1 MDSCF
6 SSNLRVLSFEALR
19 YRSYSEL
26 KQHGNYIINETAEL
40 KTETNKDKFRTKCI
54 NLANFIINLNPK
66 TQYIDINKWKG
77 ALRTFYG
84 SQYTEISK
92 KYGGCPM
99 ILEEENKNILILKY
113 DAEDFCDEK
122 EKKKP
127 KCVKSA
133 DFSLKKCDISCFNKI
148 RDYNAWIK
156 NRKDHFMN
164 NKEFIYKKCKKNN
177 PLLPFPNNSCNVSK
191 PETFEALPECEY
203 SDPPIDHTAVQQNKE
218 QHPDVSHD
226 LTINQDQDSL
236 KSSLQIQ
243 NLTIQQSESSSDH
256 QGEDQKSLSATPN
269 MEKQSDA
276 AESVQTETTSFI
288 PNSDILPSEAGKETT
303 TRFDNEIIK
312 LPPVQG
318 HIPSSLEELE
328 PVSSYIIPPTHIKKT
343 GTEENIHSQSISSI
357 LISFMIIIVFTF
369 FIEYALIGLLKKKKS
384 IKSRQVKLLKILL
397 PSFTDKKSKLLTHD
411 HPEDIIYDEEQ
422 IIKKLKIHEHDMI
435 KNIKSSKQKKD
446 RFKTIIE
453 VHMEVLKEFRNEE
466 WEHKKGEFLEL
477 CLEMFAEEEYRTYP
491 NLSNGELIMENTKSI
506 NDIEKQKILCN
517 KWIKEHRNISEKL
530 KKTVWFNY
538 LKNEWK
544 KEKASIKET
553 EELKMNFSIE
563 IQKISFSEKEK
574 DLWREWISKNRM
586 IIDRFLEQEWD
597 EVLTQE
603 LLNMIDE
610 CVNEELKNN
619 ISLLNT
625 KEVQQKVSYEELYK
639 YIKKKLIAKLCILV
653 FMMVLEECKKEDFIE
668 NEGLH
673 LDSYI
678 NDWTTEVNL
687 GRKSDVTKEII
698 EYNSNV
704 LENTENTKIPA
715 YTGGEGLRQEIE
727 KWVRIEDTP
736 ENSIYNENIVE

>member
-6 SSNLRVLSFEALR
+6 SSYVPIFGYDAWRL
-19 YRSYSEL
+19 
-26 KQHGNYIINETAEL
+26 
-40 KTETNKDKFRTKCI
+40 RTKPEFKKIITHVQEKTNSLKNEKNKQVFRRVCLE
-54 NLANFIINLNPK
+54 LADYLIKKKKESPPYEREDKWELALKYWLQQYYKGLN
-66 TQYIDINKWKG
+66 
-77 ALRTFYG
+77 
-84 SQYTEISK
+84 
-92 KYGGCPM
+92 KYGICPM
-99 ILEEENKNILILKY
+99 ILNEDDKKVLDFIYE
-113 DAEDFCDEK
+113 AEDFCS
-122 EKKKP
+122 EKKGKKP
-127 KCVKSA
+127 NCINTDERSN
-133 DFSLKKCDISCFNKI
+133 KKCDSACLSKI
-148 RDYNAWIK
+148 QAYNAWVK
-156 NRKDHFMN
+156 NRKVYFKN
-164 NKEFIYKKCKKNN
+164 NKDLINRKCKNIN
-177 PLLPFPNNSCNVSK
+177 SLLPFPKRSCDVLNDK
-191 PETFEALPECEY
+191 TFEEIPQCEA
-203 SDPPIDHTAVQQNKE
+203 SDPPVLKQTVKNEEEESATEQDLTKAKDESSQIFPINNEQKNEGQRPPASEHEEQLQKSFSSSPNMKNKD
-218 QHPDVSHD
+218 DVS
-226 LTINQDQDSL
+226 
-236 KSSLQIQ
+236 
-243 NLTIQQSESSSDH
+243 E
-256 QGEDQKSLSATPN
+256 P
-269 MEKQSDA
+269 
-276 AESVQTETTSFI
+276 VQTETSSVLTE
-288 PNSDILPSEAGKETT
+288 PKILPPEIPPEALSTT
-303 TRFDNEIIK
+303 SGTAIAESPHF
-312 LPPVQG
+312 QG
-318 HIPSSLEELE
+318 TIPSSPEDSE
-328 PVSSYIIPPTHIKKT
+328 PVSTT
-343 GTEENIHSQSISSI
+343 FERHS
-357 LISFMIIIVFTF
+357 L
-369 FIEYALIGLLKKKKS
+369 YKPLGLLKKKKS
-384 IKSRQVKLLKILL
+384 IKRRQVKLLRILKPSHSNRKKKI
-397 PSFTDKKSKLLTHD
+397 LTHD
-411 HPEDIIYDEEQ
+411 HPENTIYDEEQ

-453 VHMEVLKEFRNEE
+453 VHMEVLEEFRNEE

-477 CLEMFAEEEYRTYP
+477 CLEVFAEEEYRTYP

-506 NDIEKQKILCN
+506 NDIEKQKILYN

-530 KKTVWFNY
+530 KKTVWFKY

-553 EELKMNFSIE
+553 EELKMNVSIE

-586 IIDRFLEQEWD
+586 IIDRFLEKEWD

-639 YIKKKLIAKLCILV
+639 YIKKKLLAKLCILV

-687 GRKSDVTKEII
+687 GRKSELTKEII
-698 EYNSNV
+698 EFNGNV

-715 YTGGEGLRQEIE
+715 YTGEEGLRQVIE
-727 KWVRIEDTP
+727 KWVRVQDTP

>member
-6 SSNLRVLSFEALR
+6 SSYVPIFGNDLLRFL
-19 YRSYSEL
+19 
-26 KQHGNYIINETAEL
+26 T
-40 KTETNKDKFRTKCI
+40 KTEFKKIITHVQEKTNSLKNEKNKQNFRRVCLE
-54 NLANFIINLNPK
+54 LAEYL
-66 TQYIDINKWKG
+66 INKKKNPLHFEKQDKWEL
-77 ALRTFYG
+77 ALKHWLQNYFKVRTRHG
-84 SQYTEISK
+84 I
-92 KYGGCPM
+92 CPM
-99 ILEEENKNILILKY
+99 IMEEENKNILNLIY
-113 DAEDFCDEK
+113 EAEDFCSEK
-122 EKKKP
+122 NRKKP
-127 KCVKSA
+127 NCINTDKRSN
-133 DFSLKKCDISCFNKI
+133 KKCDSACLSKI
-148 RDYNAWIK
+148 QAYNAWIN
-156 NRKDHFMN
+156 NRKIHFIN
-164 NKEFIYKKCKKNN
+164 NADIINRKCQKENS
-177 PLLPFPNNSCNVSK
+177 LLPFPNNSCNVLNDK
-191 PETFEALPECEY
+191 TFEEIPQCET
-203 SDPPIDHTAVQQNKE
+203 SDPPILKHNEIKKEEKPSTEQDLTVSKEEYSQISPIQTEAINTDHTQ
-218 QHPDVSHD
+218 
-226 LTINQDQDSL
+226 
-236 KSSLQIQ
+236 
-243 NLTIQQSESSSDH
+243 SSSEPQEQVQIPSIESTDTQNVAGSAELLPVVTSIFLPNH
-256 QGEDQKSLSATPN
+256 EILSSGT
-269 MEKQSDA
+269 S
-276 AESVQTETTSFI
+276 AESVSAPSDTETLMLPNDQGIIASF
-288 PNSDILPSEAGKETT
+288 PK
-303 TRFDNEIIK
+303 
-312 LPPVQG
+312 
-318 HIPSSLEELE
+318 ELE
-328 PVSSYIIPPTHIKKT
+328 PVSST
-343 GTEENIHSQSISSI
+343 
-357 LISFMIIIVFTF
+357 LISP
-369 FIEYALIGLLKKKKS
+369 ALNNTPGLLKKKKS
-384 IKSRQVKLLKILL
+384 IKRRQVKLLRILI
-397 PSFTDKKSKLLTHD
+397 PSHSNKNKQILTHV
-411 HPEDIIYDEEQ
+411 HPENTIYDEEK

-453 VHMEVLKEFRNEE
+453 VHMEVLEEFRNEE

-477 CLEMFAEEEYRTYP
+477 CLEVFEEEEYRTYP
-491 NLSNGELIMENTKSI
+491 NLINGELIMENTKSI

-574 DLWREWISKNRM
+574 DLWREWISKNHM
-586 IIDRFLEQEWD
+586 IIDRYLEQEWD
-597 EVLTQE
+597 EELTQE

-610 CVNEELKNN
+610 CVNEEFKNN

-625 KEVQQKVSYEELYK
+625 QELQQKVCYDELYK

>member
-6 SSNLRVLSFEALR
+6 SLYVPILGYDAWR
-19 YRSYSEL
+19 
-26 KQHGNYIINETAEL
+26 
-40 KTETNKDKFRTKCI
+40 FRTNPEFQKIITHVQEKTNSLKNEKNKKIFRNVCLE
-54 NLANFIINLNPK
+54 LAEYLIKKKKEPPRFEREYKWELALKYWLQQYYKGLN
-66 TQYIDINKWKG
+66 
-77 ALRTFYG
+77 
-84 SQYTEISK
+84 
-92 KYGGCPM
+92 KYGGCFM
-99 ILEEENKNILILKY
+99 ILNEEDKKVLDFIYE
-113 DAEDFCDEK
+113 AEDFCE
-122 EKKKP
+122 EKKRKRNRI
-127 KCVKSA
+127 KCINRGNSSPA
-133 DFSLKKCDISCFNKI
+133 KCDSNCSSKIVEYNTWIIDRKNYFTNNKQHI
-148 RDYNAWIK
+148 YQKCKNK
-156 NRKDHFMN
+156 NR
-164 NKEFIYKKCKKNN
+164 I
-177 PLLPFPNNSCNVSK
+177 LPFPNNSCNVSK
-191 PETFEALPECEY
+191 PETFETLPECEY
-203 SDPPIDHTAVQQNKE
+203 SDPPIDHTAVKQNKE

-226 LTINQDQDSL
+226 LTIHQDQDSL

-256 QGEDQKSLSATPN
+256 QVEDQKSLSATPN

-276 AESVQTETTSFI
+276 AESVQTETPSFI
-288 PNSDILPSEAGKETT
+288 PNSDILPSETGKETT

-318 HIPSSLEELE
+318 PIPSSPEEFE
-328 PVSSYIIPPTHIKKT
+328 PVSSYITPPTHIKKT
-343 GTEENIHSQSISSI
+343 
-357 LISFMIIIVFTF
+357 
-369 FIEYALIGLLKKKKS
+369 GLLKKKKS
-384 IKSRQVKLLKILL
+384 IKSRQVKILKILL
-397 PSFTDKKSKLLTHD
+397 PSFTDKKSKFLTHD
-411 HPEDIIYDEEQ
+411 HPEDTIYDEEQ

-453 VHMEVLKEFRNEE
+453 VHMEVLEEFRNEE

-477 CLEMFAEEEYRTYP
+477 CLEVFEEEEYRTYP

-574 DLWREWISKNRM
+574 DLWREWISKNHM
-586 IIDRFLEQEWD
+586 IIDRYLEQEWD
-597 EVLTQE
+597 EELTQE

-610 CVNEELKNN
+610 SVNEEFKNN

-625 KEVQQKVSYEELYK
+625 KEIQQKISYEELYK
-639 YIKKKLIAKLCILV
+639 YIKKKLLEKLCILV

-668 NEGLH
+668 NEGLL

-678 NDWTTEVNL
+678 NDLTTEVNL

-698 EYNSNV
+698 EFNDNV
-704 LENTENTKIPA
+704 LENTEYRKIPA
-715 YTGGEGLRQEIE
+715 YTGEEGLSQDIE
-727 KWVRIEDTP
+727 KWVRVEDTP
-736 ENSIYNENIVE
+736 QNSIYIENIVE

>member
-1 MDSCF
+1 
-6 SSNLRVLSFEALR
+6 
-19 YRSYSEL
+19 
-26 KQHGNYIINETAEL
+26 
-40 KTETNKDKFRTKCI
+40 
-54 NLANFIINLNPK
+54 
-66 TQYIDINKWKG
+66 
-77 ALRTFYG
+77 
-84 SQYTEISK
+84 
-92 KYGGCPM
+92 
-99 ILEEENKNILILKY
+99 
-113 DAEDFCDEK
+113 
-122 EKKKP
+122 
-127 KCVKSA
+127 
-133 DFSLKKCDISCFNKI
+133 
-148 RDYNAWIK
+148 
-156 NRKDHFMN
+156 
-164 NKEFIYKKCKKNN
+164 
-177 PLLPFPNNSCNVSK
+177 
-191 PETFEALPECEY
+191 
-203 SDPPIDHTAVQQNKE
+203 
-218 QHPDVSHD
+218 
-226 LTINQDQDSL
+226 
-236 KSSLQIQ
+236 
-243 NLTIQQSESSSDH
+243 
-256 QGEDQKSLSATPN
+256 
-269 MEKQSDA
+269 
-276 AESVQTETTSFI
+276 
-288 PNSDILPSEAGKETT
+288 
-303 TRFDNEIIK
+303 
-312 LPPVQG
+312 
-318 HIPSSLEELE
+318 
-328 PVSSYIIPPTHIKKT
+328 
-343 GTEENIHSQSISSI
+343 
-357 LISFMIIIVFTF
+357 
-369 FIEYALIGLLKKKKS
+369 
-384 IKSRQVKLLKILL
+384 
-397 PSFTDKKSKLLTHD
+397 
-411 HPEDIIYDEEQ
+411 
-422 IIKKLKIHEHDMI
+422 
-435 KNIKSSKQKKD
+435 
-446 RFKTIIE
+446 
-453 VHMEVLKEFRNEE
+453 
-466 WEHKKGEFLEL
+466 
-477 CLEMFAEEEYRTYP
+477 
-491 NLSNGELIMENTKSI
+491 MENTKSI

-517 KWIKEHRNISEKL
+517 KWIKEHINISEKL

-639 YIKKKLIAKLCILV
+639 YIKKKIIAKLCILV